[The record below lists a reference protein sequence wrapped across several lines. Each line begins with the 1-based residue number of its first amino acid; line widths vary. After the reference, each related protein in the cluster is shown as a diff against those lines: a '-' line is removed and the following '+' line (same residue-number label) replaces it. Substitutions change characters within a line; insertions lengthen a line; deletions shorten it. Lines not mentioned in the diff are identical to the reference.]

1 MTERRDLIL
10 KLAVEGYPYHDKHG
24 FDRDGWIDCAIQDAT
39 TLLAA
44 VDALE
49 VPADTSS
56 TTYKVTAVYPDAAVN
71 QCDGCRRGLRISQGI
86 HFENDRPVMACTADR
101 YNSAQ
106 PERVCVWTHVGPNCF
121 GTACGRVILPGPITI
136 GALCPC
142 GGRIE
147 VRP

>member
-106 PERVCVWTHVGPNCF
+106 PERVCTWTPLNGTIF
-121 GTACGRVILPGPITI
+121 GTSCGRMYLPLTLETCNYCG
-136 GALCPC
+136 C

-147 VRP
+147 VKP